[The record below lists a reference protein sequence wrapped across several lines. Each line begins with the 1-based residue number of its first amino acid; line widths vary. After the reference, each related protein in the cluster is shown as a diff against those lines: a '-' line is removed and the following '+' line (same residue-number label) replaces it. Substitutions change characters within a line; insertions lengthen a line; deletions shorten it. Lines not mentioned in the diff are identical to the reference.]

1 MMEFRVEFEEG
12 YDDPYFVKSDDGWF
26 FPVATEK
33 QAKNLCD
40 SLNAKFNSKRVT
52 IEDYYNEWDKAITEL
67 SEKEADLSLI
77 KEEYSEKEFDIVFIN
92 SEGVDFKDLY
102 GSTSEKVRK
111 NHIKKELK
119 SLEDAK
125 NDLNVSIDYLK
136 RRIDFIKSIMA
147 MQRTLI
153 NSGVLE

>member
-1 MMEFRVEFEEG
+1 MEFRVEFEEG

-52 IEDYYNEWDKAITEL
+52 IEDYYNEWDNIIIEL
-67 SEKEADLSLI
+67 SEKEVDLINL
-77 KEEYSEKEFDIVFIN
+77 KETYAEQEQEILSN
-92 SEGVDFKDLY
+92 TDFKELY
-102 GSTSEKVRK
+102 GANNDKVRK

-136 RRIDFIKSIMA
+136 RRIEFIKSIMA

-153 NSGVLE
+153 DSGVLE

>member
-1 MMEFRVEFEEG
+1 MEFRVEFEEG

-52 IEDYYNEWDKAITEL
+52 IEDYYNEWDNIIIEL
-67 SEKEADLSLI
+67 SEKEVDLINL
-77 KEEYSEKEFDIVFIN
+77 KETYAEQEQEILSN
-92 SEGVDFKDLY
+92 TDFKKLY
-102 GSTSEKVRK
+102 GANNDKVRK

-136 RRIDFIKSIMA
+136 RRIEFIKSIMA

-153 NSGVLE
+153 DSGVLE